1 LKCGCVSSPTGGTSN
16 YWQHLYHHH
25 RTVWLEYKA
34 EDGELTDVGTQELD
48 NIRSGM
54 RSRMHASDTCTKRP
68 PLPPKAR
75 VALDRLLAEWIV
87 DDDQFAN
94 AASKPGLKKV
104 LGAISD
110 GAYEGVGVLT
120 IKGHVSKLA
129 VEGKA
134 KATTLHKIVENN
146 GLKIVISADLWS
158 KNGVALLGILS
169 HAIIETTNEKG
180 DLVWSM
186 VEVLSGAIPCKKDR
200 HTGEYV
206 EIATFEQLSKLG
218 IAKPVES
225 IFKAKSDRGS
235 NMLKGYE
242 KLSQDPCADHLI
254 DTSVK
259 SYFDHEA
266 VSPTLRKGRATV
278 GSFNSSTIG
287 KSDLGECQ
295 TAVGIK
301 IKTLVQDV
309 VTRWA
314 STFAMTNSFR
324 ENMDALLLYA
334 VKKLDV
340 ASDSFKANCYS
351 MEEWQVNNQ
360 TCAVLGGLAAASNV
374 LEGKSYPTSNMIIP
388 YLYGCISSL
397 HFDAPTI
404 QMWDGTSIAATDLH
418 PSVRKAREA
427 LHQSLMGFWV
437 TDIDHNRLMF
447 LLICTLLD
455 PRLLE
460 LRLPLISPT
469 LKSEAK
475 EAFLAEYSMN
485 WAPLK
490 APLKKDVG
498 DGPSTEG
505 EVEGDSSEGAPKESE
520 GDSNEGSSGKVKQ
533 VAMGSFSD
541 FMFAME
547 THGILPQPEVEV
559 EDKVEVGEAELYL
572 TMSPAP
578 QGTDVLQWWASN
590 KPRFPNLARM
600 AQQFLAVPA
609 TSASAER
616 VFSLAGRVFGDLTQ
630 NQNDTTLEER
640 MWAKINR
647 KQVLE

>member
-1 LKCGCVSSPTGGTSN
+1 M
-16 YWQHLYHHH
+16 Q
-25 RTVWLEYKA
+25 
-34 EDGELTDVGTQELD
+34 
-48 NIRSGM
+48 
-54 RSRMHASDTCTKRP
+54 
-68 PLPPKAR
+68 
-75 VALDRLLAEWIV
+75 
-87 DDDQFAN
+87 
-94 AASKPGLKKV
+94 
-104 LGAISD
+104 
-110 GAYEGVGVLT
+110 
-120 IKGHVSKLA
+120 
-129 VEGKA
+129 
-134 KATTLHKIVENN
+134 
-146 GLKIVISADLWS
+146 
-158 KNGVALLGILS
+158 KN
-169 HAIIETTNEKG
+169 
-180 DLVWSM
+180 
-186 VEVLSGAIPCKKDR
+186 R

-206 EIATFEQLSKLG
+206 EVATFEQLAKLG
-218 IAKPVES
+218 VEKPVEN

-254 DTSVK
+254 DTSVQA
-259 SYFDHEA
+259 YYEHETVA
-266 VSPTLRKGRATV
+266 PTLRKGRATV

-287 KSDLGECQ
+287 KADLGECQ
-295 TAVGIK
+295 TSVGVK
-301 IKTLVQDV
+301 PKHLVQDV

-314 STFAMTNSFR
+314 STFAMSNSLR

-340 ASDSFKANCYS
+340 ASDSFKSNCYS

-397 HFDAPTI
+397 HYDAPTI

-427 LHQSLMGFWV
+427 LYQSLMGFWV
-437 TDIDHNRLMF
+437 VDIDRSRLMF
-447 LLICTLLD
+447 LFICTLLD

-460 LRLPLISPT
+460 LRLPMVSST

-475 EAFLAEYSMN
+475 EAFLAEYTMN
-485 WAPLK
+485 WAPVK
-490 APLKKDVG
+490 AKEGVG
-498 DGPSTEG
+498 DGPSSEAEGSSDIAPSEG
-505 EVEGDSSEGAPKESE
+505 EVEGDFGEGAPSEGAC
-520 GDSNEGSSGKVKQ
+520 GKVKQ

-547 THGILPQPEVEV
+547 THGILPKPVVEADDTDEVS
-559 EDKVEVGEAELYL
+559 EAELYL
-572 TMSPAP
+572 SMSPAP

-590 KPRFPNLARM
+590 KSRFPNLARM

-616 VFSLAGRVFGDLTQ
+616 VFSLAGRIFSDLTQ
-630 NQNDTTLEER
+630 HQNDTTLEER